1 MTTRDEDIVRYIEIV
16 RKKIPT
22 FLRRLGSQLQGYI
35 TYDDIE
41 SETMFDIIKHY
52 DRIKKFETE
61 NPDIFG
67 RYMFGVIKYS
77 VLHLIR
83 KEVKHQQKRVK
94 VQSGENE
101 EGNDKLEENKIFVDN
116 KNPENIKEDKE
127 DIVKQL
133 NISCENLN
141 RLCGLI
147 VKVNKS
153 KIKIIT
159 KKGQLYRIGLDK
171 FYTVYK
177 RTVSLRQ
184 AKVHGDIRYSRQNFK
199 IKKGKINDKRFFTS
213 IGIK

>member
-16 RKKIPT
+16 RKKIPI
-22 FLRRLGSQLQGYI
+22 FLRRLGSQLKGYI

-61 NPDIFG
+61 NPDMFG
-67 RYMFGVIKYS
+67 RYMFGVVRYS
-77 VLHLIR
+77 VSHLIR
-83 KEVKHQQKRVK
+83 KEIKHQQKRVK
-94 VQSGENE
+94 VQCGENE
-101 EGNDKLEENKIFVDN
+101 DENDKLEENKIFVDN
-116 KNPENIKEDKE
+116 KNPETIKEDKE

-147 VKVNKS
+147 VKVDKS
-153 KIKIIT
+153 KVRKIT
-159 KKGQLYRIGLDK
+159 KKGQLYNIGLDK

-177 RTVSLRQ
+177 QTVSLRQ
-184 AKVHGDIRYSRQNFK
+184 AKMNHSVRYSKKSFK